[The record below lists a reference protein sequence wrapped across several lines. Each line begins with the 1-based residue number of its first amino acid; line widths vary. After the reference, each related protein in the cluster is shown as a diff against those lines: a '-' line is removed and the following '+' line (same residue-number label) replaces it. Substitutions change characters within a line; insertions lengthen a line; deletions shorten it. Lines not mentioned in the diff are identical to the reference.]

1 MTTSGSGGGSRRSLL
16 WRIPLTVV
24 LAAAAWAV
32 LGYFASGPL
41 ASIYGW
47 SSGHPPIPN
56 APTSVYVGLYLVVLP
71 LFCLLGAW
79 MVVSWIA
86 KRMR

>member
-1 MTTSGSGGGSRRSLL
+1 MSGGARSSLL
-16 WRIPLTVV
+16 WRIPLTLV

-32 LGYFASGPL
+32 LGYFASAPL

-47 SSGHPPIPN
+47 TSGHPPIPN
-56 APTSVYVGLYLVVLP
+56 APNSIYIGLYLVVLP
-71 LFCLLGAW
+71 LICLLGTW

-86 KRMR
+86 KRCLP